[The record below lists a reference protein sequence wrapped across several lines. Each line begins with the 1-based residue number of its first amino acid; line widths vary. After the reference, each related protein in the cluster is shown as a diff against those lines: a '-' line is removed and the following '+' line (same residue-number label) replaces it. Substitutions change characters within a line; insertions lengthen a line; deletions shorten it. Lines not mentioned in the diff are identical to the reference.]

1 MDAVS
6 LGITLAT
13 QSSVVEEAITWVDF
27 LQRAGGWGVA
37 VVFGYVIVKLWSDG
51 KAKDERLFQTL
62 DKQNETLK
70 GIQDLRALIAEERQK

>member
-1 MDAVS
+1 M
-6 LGITLAT
+6 LTLTLAGQT
-13 QSSVVEEAITWVDF
+13 GMLEEAVTWVDF
-27 LQRAGGWGVA
+27 LQKAGGWGVA

-70 GIQDLRALIAEERQK
+70 GIQDLKTLIATAEKPR